1 MFDLKVGF
9 SCNNNCIHC
18 VVGSK
23 RGTRDLTFSE
33 IQKVVDSVPEG
44 EPIQLTGGEITIR
57 KDFTDIVEYCGL
69 KGHKTIIQTNGTGL
83 IEEVIQ
89 KIEPF
94 VENVLIAIHSCD
106 PYIHNLII
114 RSRKN
119 ENMFEKTLQGLR
131 NLQKYSIPFSTQTVI
146 SKINLS
152 SLYNTFAFIQ
162 KECPGVFMHL
172 TYPHPLGEAWENR
185 VLVCPSY
192 KELKPFIQDC
202 FRDFGPHLIVEA
214 IPPCYIFPFYQNIE
228 CNLDANIKKNTLDRK
243 GFDPACKN
251 TNDFFNEEGVT
262 QNYNINDLDSKRKGP
277 KCKTCFYAKECLGV
291 WREYVD
297 IYRIHFDLFPIDI
310 ETPWE
315 ISLKGFLR
323 IELDNLSYEEVRNI
337 LESNK
342 DSKPVLIEIKNC
354 AEKFLS
360 KLSLA
365 KAISQITDIYSFP
378 ISFLNIPKCYLDSFS
393 KVINTYQ
400 EVYEKLEEKCSDCDF
415 KNECL
420 GFSPEIPYIETN
432 TWR

>member
-23 RGTRDLTFSE
+23 RGTQDLTFEE
-33 IQKVVDSVPEG
+33 IQKVVDRVPDG
-44 EPIQLTGGEITIR
+44 ETIQLTGGEITIR

-69 KGHKTIIQTNGTGL
+69 KTHKVVIQTNGTGL
-83 IEEVIQ
+83 TKEVLQRI
-89 KIEPF
+89 KPF

-119 ENMFEKTLQGLR
+119 ENMFEKTVSGLR
-131 NLQKYSIPFSTQTVI
+131 NLYECSIPFSTQTVI
-146 SKINLS
+146 SKINMA
-152 SLYNTFAFIQ
+152 SLYDTFAFIQ

-185 VLVCPSY
+185 ILVCPSY
-192 KELKPFIQDC
+192 RELKPFIQNC
-202 FRDFGPHLIVEA
+202 FRDFGPYLIVEA
-214 IPPCYIFPFYQNIE
+214 IPPCYIFPYYQNIE
-228 CNLDANIKKNTLDRK
+228 CSLDSNIKKNTLDRR

-251 TNDFFNEEGVT
+251 INDFFDEEGIT

-277 KCKTCFYAKECLGV
+277 KCKECFYAKECLGV

-310 ETPWE
+310 RAPWE
-315 ISLKGFLR
+315 ISLDNFLQ
-323 IELDNLSYEEVRNI
+323 IEIDNLSYEEIEDI
-337 LESNK
+337 LENNGNN
-342 DSKPVLIEIKNC
+342 KPVLIKIGDC
-354 AEKFLS
+354 SRKFLS
-360 KLSLA
+360 KLGLA
-365 KAISQITDIYSFP
+365 KSISQISDDYSFP
-378 ISFLNIPKCYLDSFS
+378 ISFLNIPRCYLEPTS
-393 KVINTYQ
+393 KIIYTYQ
-400 EVYEKLEEKCSDCDF
+400 EVYEKLEEKCGNCEF

-420 GFSPEIPYIETN
+420 GFSSEIPYIKN
-432 TWR
+432 NSWR